1 MPKKI
6 LLADDSITI
15 QKVVELTFSDGDY
28 EVTAVNNGAKAVQK
42 LAEMRP
48 DIILSDIIMPEK
60 NGYEVCEYV
69 KSHPEFRNIP
79 VVLLT
84 GTFEPF
90 DPDRAEKAGCDAVV
104 TKPFESQSLIHKVE
118 ELIAQAQANSAAAPE
133 PMSAPAPVE
142 VASPWMDDAPPAP
155 EPFTHDADIFAA
167 APPTNATTEMPF
179 EIPPTPS
186 FGGDASFA
194 SSADTPFGEPAG
206 EAFGGETRAFPRM
219 TFEEMQQMA
228 ATPPPPPP
236 PAPEPSPWDEPA
248 GTGGETR
255 AFTKMSF
262 DDFQASA
269 PAPVPAPEPE
279 ADTDSPFGAPPPIE
293 EFSSETRAFPRMSLE
308 EMQQMTSGGISVDQ
322 PSPAPE
328 APAPPPIEET
338 PVAASPWDEQDTPA
352 FGGETRAFPK
362 LNFDDFQQQPEAPAP
377 PAEPA
382 WNAPSFTEPSFS
394 EPADSPFGSDAPA
407 FSNETPAFGSDTP
420 AFGNDAPAF
429 GMDAPAFGGETR
441 AFPKLNF
448 DDFQQADATPEP
460 QPEAPVEAASAW
472 DSPAAP
478 EPAELFDNGTG
489 EPLAEAASPFGAAE
503 ASTFEEPAAAPE
515 PEWMAPPAEDAGWMS
530 SPAPEEPADAP
541 VEAPSGFT
549 DQPMPEDLPFAAEP
563 VESIEQ
569 EAPAAEEPAWSLA
582 EGGAEVAQADAEPDE
597 PPVVPAPAALAPE
610 APPMPIAARSSD
622 LPSDLTDEQ
631 VDRIARRV
639 VELLSDQVV
648 RNIAWEVIP
657 DLAEM
662 VVKER
667 IRQLEAEA

>member
-69 KSHPEFRNIP
+69 KSHPDFRNIP

-118 ELIAQAQANSAAAPE
+118 ELIAQAQSSQNAASAPE
-133 PMSAPAPVE
+133 PVVE
-142 VASPWMDDAPPAP
+142 EPASPWMEETPDASETNHSFSTASGGFPAAP
-155 EPFTHDADIFAA
+155 VAEPFTHDADIFSA
-167 APPTNATTEMPF
+167 APPEATTEMPF
-179 EIPPTPS
+179 EIPQSAPA
-186 FGGDASFA
+186 FGV
-194 SSADTPFGEPAG
+194 DTPFGEEVSGG

-219 TFEEMQQMA
+219 SFEEMQQMA
-228 ATPPPPPP
+228 SATSTPEAMPV
-236 PAPEPSPWDEPA
+236 PEPSPWDEPA
-248 GTGGETR
+248 PQPI
-255 AFTKMSF
+255 A
-262 DDFQASA
+262 
-269 PAPVPAPEPE
+269 E
-279 ADTDSPFGAPPPIE
+279 AEAEAPFGAPPPAE

-308 EMQQMTSGGISVDQ
+308 ELQQMA
-322 PSPAPE
+322 APE
-328 APAPPPIEET
+328 PMAEE
-338 PVAASPWDEQDTPA
+338 AGALDAPA

-362 LNFDDFQQQPEAPAP
+362 LSFDDFQQSPAAEAPAEPSVESSWEP
-377 PAEPA
+377 PAFSPAPEPDDSPFA
-382 WNAPSFTEPSFS
+382 S
-394 EPADSPFGSDAPA
+394 EPASPFAEA
-407 FSNETPAFGSDTP
+407 E
-420 AFGNDAPAF
+420 
-429 GMDAPAFGGETR
+429 APAFGGETR

-448 DDFQQADATPEP
+448 DDFQQMTATPEAEPEPEP
-460 QPEAPVEAASAW
+460 QAE
-472 DSPAAP
+472 P
-478 EPAELFDNGTG
+478 EPALSAWNET
-489 EPLAEAASPFGAAE
+489 ASPFSSE
-503 ASTFEEPAAAPE
+503 PEPAAAEPFEEVSPE
-515 PEWMAPPAEDAGWMS
+515 SEIPA
-530 SPAPEEPADAP
+530 
-541 VEAPSGFT
+541 GFT
-549 DQPMPEDLPFAAEP
+549 DQPMPEDLPFAVQEQEAEP
-563 VESIEQ
+563 V
-569 EAPAAEEPAWSLA
+569 AAAEEPSWPLA
-582 EGGAEVAQADAEPDE
+582 AGAAEAAEAEAEPEE
-597 PPVVPAPAALAPE
+597 PAAAAVPSVLAPA
-610 APPMPIAARSSD
+610 APPMPIAARTSE
-622 LPSDLTDEQ
+622 PADLTDEQ